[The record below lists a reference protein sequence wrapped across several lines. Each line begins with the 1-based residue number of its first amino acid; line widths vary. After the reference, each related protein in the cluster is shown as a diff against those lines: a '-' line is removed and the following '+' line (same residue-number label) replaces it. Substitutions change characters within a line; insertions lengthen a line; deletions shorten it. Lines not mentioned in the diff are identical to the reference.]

1 MPTNEERKGIAAR
14 LRRFNSDEVS
24 SYSEYLEKLDEII
37 GTNDYD
43 ETGNRIATLIEPEP
57 ERTCRNERG
66 YWHLFECSNCG
77 CEVEGGDEYGHNSS
91 HGSFN
96 YCPNC
101 GARVINNAD

>member
-1 MPTNEERKGIAAR
+1 MATNEERKQVAAR
-14 LRRFNSDEVS
+14 LR
-24 SYSEYLEKLDEII
+24 LLDYPPESR
-37 GTNDYD
+37 DMFLVLAD
-43 ETGNRIATLIEPEP
+43 LIEPE
-57 ERTCRNERG
+57 ERTCRNESG

-101 GARVINNAD
+101 GNKVINNAG